1 MFIIK
6 QSTPNRTLDRH
17 VYVRGALFQ
26 FRIIYTKNRTW
37 KLYVKMYNLRSDDT
51 EKEMK
56 KRNLVE
62 INISR
67 LAWAYF

>member
-6 QSTPNRTLDRH
+6 ESAPNQIGTFTSAVL
-17 VYVRGALFQ
+17 YVNLGL
-26 FRIIYTKNRTW
+26 YTTNRTW
-37 KLYVKMYNLRSDDT
+37 KLYLKMYNLRSDDT

-62 INISR
+62 INFSR
-67 LAWAYF
+67 LAWAYY